1 MHYNYYSVYKIKVVN
16 MDCKICI
23 YFDEHPFIR
32 EGDWTDYCDKRG
44 EPLYK
49 IDSLDKTFCEFFE
62 EIE

>member
-1 MHYNYYSVYKIKVVN
+1 

-23 YFDEHPFIR
+23 YFDEHQFIR

-44 EPLYK
+44 KPLYE
-49 IDSLDKTFCEFFE
+49 IDSLDKTFCEFFK